1 MLQEK
6 PCKHPIQPMKKVKRK
21 AFLHLVSLP
30 SLPPPQEKAQVFK
43 KIYRHMYKRCDF
55 FFLLQHEEKK
65 IDKMKANAFSH
76 SKEICR
82 LASGSKCDHIMKQ
95 IQNKN

>member
-21 AFLHLVSLP
+21 AFLHLVSSP

-43 KIYRHMYKRCDF
+43 KIYRHMYKRYE
-55 FFLLQHEEKK
+55 FFLLQREEKK
-65 IDKMKANAFSH
+65 
-76 SKEICR
+76 
-82 LASGSKCDHIMKQ
+82 
-95 IQNKN
+95 